1 MSTDKK
7 LQSLSKLLVGISVPS
22 IYKDKLVEGLSLDSR
37 KVRKGYLFFAIN
49 GEKNNGSNFIAEAI
63 KT

>member
-1 MSTDKK
+1 MLTDKK

-37 KVRKGYLFFAIN
+37 KVRKGYLFFAIY
-49 GEKNNGSNFIAEAI
+49 S
-63 KT
+63 